1 MAVFYLAAT
10 GVLGLAGWSLQR
22 TVYDPPPPPGQ
33 MYAAVFVR
41 DPAAQVTLSADIDP
55 DQPWQDSLTVTVGR
69 VPPAQAGWLLVVECP
84 GATSRSPAVPLYS
97 EAVPQAQSA
106 ATLAAVVPGVASPR
120 GSIMLG
126 CYTKPSSLLSTT
138 GYSPSLSN
146 VSLAAL
152 QLDGGMVD
160 AQGLPVLYAQQSRPG
175 ETVRRLVQIF
185 PDVSCPPSTPTP
197 TPTQSSSAAMTR
209 SSPAVATPQPS
220 ATSTAPAPST
230 SPTLSTSP
238 ATSSSPSP
246 SLPSA
251 TTAANPGCLNLAP
264 TNAKLIKYQIPEA
277 ESTIETL
284 NSVNYRDYQL
294 SMYPTGDSAAE
305 NNGDESII
313 WKSASAQDPSFEA
326 TDAAAQLNGQRD
338 IFMSGILWGITG
350 GVAVAGVD
358 QLYQAYQER
367 KRKQNIIP

>member
-1 MAVFYLAAT
+1 MAVFYFAAT

-55 DQPWQDSLTVTVGR
+55 DQPWQDSLTVSIGR
-69 VPPAQAGWLLVVECP
+69 VPAGQAGWVLVVECP
-84 GATSRSPAVPLYS
+84 GSVSPPSAVPLYS
-97 EAVPQAQSA
+97 EAAPQAQSA
-106 ATLAAVVPGVASPR
+106 ATLAAVISGVASPR
-120 GSIMLG
+120 RSIMFG
-126 CYTKPSSLLSTT
+126 CFAKPNSLFGTT
-138 GYSPSLSN
+138 GYSASLAN

-185 PDVSCPPSTPTP
+185 PDVSCPSPTPTP
-197 TPTQSSSAAMTR
+197 TPTTSSSAAMTQ
-209 SSPAVATPQPS
+209 SPSAAATASASPAVSSSPTPS
-220 ATSTAPAPST
+220 A
-230 SPTLSTSP
+230 
-238 ATSSSPSP
+238 SPSP
-246 SLPSA
+246 SLPSV
-251 TTAANPGCLNLAP
+251 TTAANPGCLNLVP
-264 TNAKLIKYQIPEA
+264 SNAQLIKYQIPDT
-277 ESTIETL
+277 ESTVETL

-294 SMYPTGDSAAE
+294 SMFPTGDSAAE

-338 IFMSGILWGITG
+338 IFISGILWGIMG

-358 QLYQAYQER
+358 QIYQAYQER